1 MATQD
6 TSVELYKHYSNIRF
20 LMLPMFFTTIGALV
34 VAYWTVIN
42 KDGASNT
49 LLASWVSGAGIAVS
63 ILFCIY
69 EWRLSKAFGVV
80 SERLPEQFVA
90 LRPTSGT
97 WGWVTSITL
106 LVYAIPGFF
115 WLYMLFC

>member
-6 TSVELYKHYSNIRF
+6 ASVELYKHYSNIRF

-34 VAYWTVIN
+34 IAYWNVVN
-42 KDGASNT
+42 KDGASNIP
-49 LLASWVSGAGIAVS
+49 LANWVSGAGIAVS

-69 EWRLSKAFGVV
+69 EWRLSKAFNVV
-80 SERLPEQFVA
+80 SGGLPEPFSG
-90 LRPTSGT
+90 LKPSGT
-97 WGWVTSITL
+97 FGLVTFITL
-106 LVYAIPGFF
+106 VVYAIPGFF